1 MKIRIK
7 NIFVNKDK
15 IINKNEELDRKVEA
29 SIKVTK
35 NCNEKINSSVDNIE
49 NIKKEDLNL
58 DVDESLQSENTISKN
73 NKKVR
78 AGCASKK
85 RKKESKL
92 YMYFN
97 NLFKNKNNLSRSYY
111 VLLFAMVLLGG
122 GSIYIATKTYNLFN
136 KEEYIVY
143 SSNTNDNNESD
154 NLTDNDSVV
163 AVNMSVE
170 EQSNLTSNFDTISEI
185 ETSNKNDSNNANV
198 TNNQVVKKVEPLK
211 FIKPIDGEIQKIY
224 SADKVIYSKTL
235 ELWKIHDGI
244 DVSAEIGTYVKA
256 IEKGTIEKVYDDSFL
271 GVTIVIN
278 HGQGY
283 KSSYSNLNENTLVK
297 EGQKIVKGQK
307 IGKIGKTA
315 IGEIK
320 DEPHMHFMLYEN
332 DNVVDPTY
340 IFK

>member
-49 NIKKEDLNL
+49 NIEKENDLDM
-58 DVDESLQSENTISKN
+58 DVDVAENIISKN

-78 AGCASKK
+78 AGRTSKK
-85 RKKESKL
+85 NKKENKL

-97 NLFKNKNNLSRSYY
+97 NLFRNKNNLSKSYY

-122 GSIYIATKTYNLFN
+122 GSIYIASKTYSLFN
-136 KEEYIVY
+136 KEEYSVY
-143 SSNTNDNNESD
+143 SSTNDNNESD
-154 NLTDNDSVV
+154 NLTDNDNVV

-224 SADKVIYSKTL
+224 SDDKVIYSKTL